1 MIDFA
6 DFKNK
11 LLQIIEDF
19 PDEYKDVKVLFFEQP
34 KPFHFEISLNDE
46 VITSGLFVSEIYFE
60 TPFWYSDLWKYSDFE
75 IVFLFDGTSFSSI
88 TSYEIQD
95 KIENYL
101 DYPKIYYSL
110 LNYLSDFTGRTTERS
125 FFVYKTRIEDF
136 ALNFEID
143 LKSTIIE
150 VVKTLNVP
158 NSLVKKLNSP
168 ILYSSI
174 LNKVEE
180 NMTPYFNSFWI
191 DGIELDEEELTN
203 GFESFHILYFNLE
216 KPRFKIRLMNE
227 VKEVILS
234 EYIQS

>member
-6 DFKNK
+6 DLKNK

-19 PDEYKDVKVLFFEQP
+19 PDDFKDVKVHFFEQSN
-34 KPFHFEISLNDE
+34 PFHFEISLNDE
-46 VITSGLFVSEIYFE
+46 VITSGIFVSEINE
-60 TPFWYSDLWKYSDFE
+60 E
-75 IVFLFDGTSFSSI
+75 ILLEYNNIWEASNYEIAYLFDGISFSPINS
-88 TSYEIQD
+88 EEMEE
-95 KIENYL
+95 KIL
-101 DYPKIYYSL
+101 DYIEHRQIEYTL
-110 LNYLSDFTGRTTERS
+110 LNFISDFTGRTTERS